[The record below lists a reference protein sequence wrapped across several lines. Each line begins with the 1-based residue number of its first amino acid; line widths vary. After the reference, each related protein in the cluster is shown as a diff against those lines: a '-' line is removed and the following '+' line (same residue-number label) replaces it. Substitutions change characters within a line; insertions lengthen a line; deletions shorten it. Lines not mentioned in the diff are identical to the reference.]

1 MTSIVQSQVHK
12 STNVRSINSESVVRG
27 TLRALALVAPEVAAG
42 WAEHMF
48 LSPRRHA
55 RPASEKQWAE
65 SAERGEVR
73 YRTQLLPT
81 YSWGSGP
88 AVLLVHG
95 WEGRATQLGAFI
107 PALVEA
113 GFRVVAVDFPGHGEA
128 EEALSSVADF
138 ADALRTVIQRL
149 GPFHAIVAHSMGAA
163 ATALSYTLLPFEARL
178 VLVGA
183 PRGPRRFFDA
193 FMEHLGLN
201 APIRARVGRR
211 IEQRYGFSF
220 SALDVDDFGGRVAL
234 PSLVVHDRGDKE
246 VPFEHGNAI
255 ARALPAATLVATDGL
270 GHRRILRDAGVIDLA
285 VRFIAQSELTALAIS
300 PAA

>member
-1 MTSIVQSQVHK
+1 MTSIVESQARK
-12 STNVRSINSESVVRG
+12 STNVRSINRENIMRG
-27 TLRALALVAPEVAAG
+27 SLRALAWLAPDVAAG
-42 WAEHMF
+42 WAERMF

-55 RPASEKQWAE
+55 RPASERQWAE
-65 SAERGEVR
+65 SARRGEVR

-95 WEGRATQLGAFI
+95 WEGRATQLGAFV

-113 GFRVVAVDFPGHGEA
+113 GYRVVAVDFPGHGEA

-138 ADALRTVIQRL
+138 ADALRTVVQRL
-149 GPFHAIVAHSMGAA
+149 GPFNAVVAHSMGAA
-163 ATALSYTLLPFEARL
+163 ATVLSHTLLPFEARL
-178 VLVGA
+178 VLIGA

-193 FMEHLGLN
+193 FMNHLGVSPSLS
-201 APIRARVGRR
+201 ARVGRR

-220 SALDVDDFGGRVAL
+220 SALDVDDFGPRVAL
-234 PSLVVHDRGDKE
+234 PTLVVHDRGDKE
-246 VPFEHGNAI
+246 VPFEHANAI
-255 ARALPAATLVATDGL
+255 TRALPAATLVATDGL
-270 GHRRILRDAGVIDLA
+270 GHRRILRDASIIDLA
-285 VRFIAQSELTALAIS
+285 VRFIAEHETALTIS